1 MAETPQSPLFQPV
14 DDATRAGARRLIRT
28 ARHAALAVLEPG
40 TGWPQ
45 ATRIALATDV
55 DGTPLMLV
63 SDLSAHTQAVKA
75 DGRCALLLGEPGKG
89 DPLAHPR
96 ITLMGRA
103 VRVPADDPAHA
114 RVRRRYLARL
124 PKASLYVDFGDFSF
138 WRIEPERASL
148 NGGFGKAFEL
158 QAHDVLSPCPDPE
171 AFDRLDQSA
180 CEHMNQDH
188 AQAVQAMAQA
198 LTKGDGEGW
207 ELVTLDPQ
215 GGECRRS
222 EALVRFEFDQPV
234 HTAQAL
240 QAALV
245 ALARQ
250 ARDHRP
256 EA

>member
-1 MAETPQSPLFQPV
+1 
-14 DDATRAGARRLIRT
+14 
-28 ARHAALAVLEPG
+28 LAVLEPA

-45 ATRIALATDV
+45 STRIALATDV
-55 DGTPLMLV
+55 DGTPLLLV
-63 SDLSAHTQAVKA
+63 SDLSAHTQALKA

-103 VRVPADDPAHA
+103 VQVQADDPAHA

-158 QAHDVLSPCPDPE
+158 HAQDVLSPCPDLA
-171 AFDRLDQSA
+171 AFDRLDLSA

-188 AQAVQAMAQA
+188 APAVQAMAQA
-198 LTKGDGEGW
+198 LTKGAGGDW
-207 ELVTLDPQ
+207 ELVTLDAH
-215 GGECRRS
+215 GGECRG
-222 EALVRFEFDQPV
+222 ADGLVRLEFDQPV

-240 QAALV
+240 QSALV

-250 ARDHRP
+250 ARDQRP